1 MRSVVLLVLFVS
13 SAFSQIPWPPKW
25 DKFKFTFEAR
35 AREEARTGV
44 NFGRD
49 AELENPLFR
58 TRIGAQWTPGEWLK
72 LSAMGQ
78 DSRAPEYG
86 GPAPT
91 TARDRMDLHESYI
104 ELFPSR
110 KQGFG
115 AVIGRQMLNY
125 GEGRVI
131 GIPQWGNTSRTFDT
145 ARIYYRLPRARLE
158 FLLVSI
164 VKVLPDSFNKPVLG
178 DRLWGM
184 YNSFPELIRNGVV
197 EAYVLR
203 RDQNR
208 PGGFTGPGRLGI
220 NTFGGRATGPAPLGL
235 RYSIETAAQTGH
247 LGLQSHRAAAWFSGV
262 SRRVALRRPLDL
274 SVEYKFASGSQDPQ
288 GPRSGTY
295 DQLYATN
302 HDKFGH
308 ADLFGWRNIHNL
320 RSLDTL
326 HLAKGLA
333 LNFMY
338 DNFWL
343 ASARDALYNPQ
354 GRPLVRAARGDAGT
368 HVGQELDWFATY
380 SRSGFQFGAGFADL
394 FAGEFLRKTTPGVN
408 TRYLYLFQSYSF

>member
-13 SAFSQIPWPPKW
+13 SAFSQISWPPKW

-44 NFGRD
+44 NFDRD
-49 AELENPLFR
+49 ADLDNPLFR
-58 TRIGAQWTPGEWLK
+58 TRIGAQWTPVEWLK

-91 TARDRMDLHESYI
+91 SARDTMDLHESYI
-104 ELFPSR
+104 ELFPFR
-110 KQGFG
+110 KTGFG
-115 AVIGRQMLNY
+115 AVVGRQMVSL
-125 GEGRVI
+125 GEGRII

-145 ARIYYRLPRARLE
+145 VRVYYRLPRARLE

-164 VKVLPDSFNKPVLG
+164 VKVQPDSFNKPVLG

-184 YNSFPELIRNGVV
+184 YNSFPELIRKGVV

-220 NTFGGRATGPAPLGL
+220 NTFGGGATGPAPLGL

-247 LGLQSHRAAAWFSGV
+247 VGLQSHRAAAWFSAV

-343 ASARDALYNPQ
+343 ASAKDALYSGQ
-354 GRPLVRAARGDAGT
+354 GRAIVRAARGDAGT
-368 HVGQELDWFATY
+368 HVGQEFDWFATY
-380 SRSGFQFGAGFADL
+380 SCSGFQFGAGFAHL
-394 FAGEFLRKTTPGVN
+394 FAGEFLEKTTPGVN